1 MNRRKKADEALY
13 KKTRPQAIERDQ
25 GLCVLCG
32 AMASEVH
39 HILFRGRG
47 GLSNLDNLACL
58 CRECHEMAHGP
69 QAAEVMKV
77 LKERISK

>member
-1 MNRRKKADEALY
+1 MNSRKKADEALY

-69 QAAEVMKV
+69 QATEVMKV

>member
-1 MNRRKKADEALY
+1 MNSRKKADEALY

-39 HILFRGRG
+39 HILFRGRC
-47 GLSNLDNLACL
+47 GLSNLENLACL
-58 CRECHEMAHGP
+58 CRECHEMAHGQ
-69 QAAEVMKV
+69 QAAAVMKV

>member
-1 MNRRKKADEALY
+1 M
-13 KKTRPQAIERDQ
+13 RPYIKRLEQR
-25 GLCVLCG
+25 LCVLCG